1 MATTKVTTR
10 KVTLGTEA
18 IKRAAARDPRVLKQL
33 ENQFR
38 RFTGREMANVVTD
51 HFQEAIGHAAR
62 LVDDGVPG
70 AESGAAPTVRTRFGA
85 VVISYWSAL
94 TSRYRASKKRNFA
107 GTEGLFWKRSGATG
121 KYLLKVSTG
130 VKSARLSKVK
140 AEPSSATARAQVRV
154 SSTITT
160 PFTGDPVIDGLMRNS
175 FVQGEPTFV
184 RGSAGKNLTPAGIVA
199 VMEAGKGGQP
209 PRPLISQL
217 AAALGIRAQQALRK
231 IKQ

>member
-130 VKSARLSKVK
+130 VKSARLSRVK

-184 RGSAGKNLTPAGIVA
+184 RGSGGKTLTPAGIVA
-199 VMEAGKGGQP
+199 VTEAR
-209 PRPLISQL
+209 RPLISQL
-217 AAALGIRAQQALRK
+217 AATLGIRAQQALRK